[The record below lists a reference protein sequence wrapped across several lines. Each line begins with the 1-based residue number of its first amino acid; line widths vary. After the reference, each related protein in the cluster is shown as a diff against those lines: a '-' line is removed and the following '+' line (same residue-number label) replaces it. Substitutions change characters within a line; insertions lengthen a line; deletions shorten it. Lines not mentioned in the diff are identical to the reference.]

1 MPFMFLK
8 KKKLLINL
16 REKTSTTKTVVGV
29 NGTQLNRE
37 FSADFIAIYR
47 IFGTRERQITANACY
62 FAKSVFIVKDVIFIR
77 FQCLLRGRQVS
88 MSRKETIKQI
98 HDPIGI

>member
-29 NGTQLNRE
+29 NGT
-37 FSADFIAIYR
+37 
-47 IFGTRERQITANACY
+47 
-62 FAKSVFIVKDVIFIR
+62 
-77 FQCLLRGRQVS
+77 
-88 MSRKETIKQI
+88 
-98 HDPIGI
+98 